1 MNVLNY
7 PANAYLLDVDI
18 FSRGLVAGGAGD
30 VVSIFT
36 ACP

>member
-18 FSRGLVAGGAGD
+18 FSRGGEMWMAHLPPAHKSA
-30 VVSIFT
+30 
-36 ACP
+36 P

>member
-18 FSRGLVAGGAGD
+18 FSRGLVAGGRE
-30 VVSIFT
+30 T
-36 ACP
+36 